1 MGDVHFH
8 HPVERHMQI
17 EFLGAKDVDS
27 RLRNCIAEYEEFH
40 WAVAWGSMTDVAKE
54 FLRHPAK
61 LRNVT
66 FGVAFSQ
73 TDPDLVD
80 ALIGVRNASVA
91 LRFPKGTYH
100 PKVYGFRSREK
111 AAAVVGSA
119 NFTFGGLGRNLEA
132 AVAVTGDAN
141 EPFFRDL
148 FTFTSESAKY
158 GDAVTPEFASAY
170 RASCRRAAR
179 MSKPPKDPL
188 DGLEQIKPA
197 GFSSPLISMGWDAYV
212 TEVRA
217 SAHHDVDGS
226 LALLRIAQEW
236 FASVPSFSEL
246 SPAQRKAIAGIIG
259 RNQKTDPDL
268 DRDWGWFGSM
278 RGMGDFANRID
289 ENDIHLAQALDSI
302 PQKGEVTKD
311 HYGKFVTLFR
321 KAFEN
326 SSRMGGVPTASRLLA
341 MKRPDT
347 FICICKPNIG
357 EASHRMVFS
366 RTMLE
371 LDDYWEKVIEV
382 IRLSDWYHAEK
393 PGGVD
398 GEIWENR
405 VAMLDAILYR
415 PG

>member
-1 MGDVHFH
+1 
-8 HPVERHMQI
+8 MQI

-27 RLRNCIAEYEEFH
+27 RLRDFIAEYEEFH
-40 WAVAWGSMTDVAKE
+40 WAVAWGGMTDVARE
-54 FLRHPAK
+54 LLRHSAK
-61 LRNVT
+61 FRNVT

-91 LRFPKGTYH
+91 RRFPKGTFH
-100 PKVYGFRSREK
+100 PKVYCFRSRGK
-111 AAAVVGSA
+111 AAAIVGSA

-132 AVAVTGDAN
+132 AVAVTGDAD
-141 EPFFRDL
+141 EPFFRNL
-148 FTFTSESAKY
+148 FAFTTESAKY
-158 GDAVTPEFASAY
+158 GDVVTPDFATAY

-179 MSKPPKDPL
+179 MPKPPKDPL
-188 DGLEQIKPA
+188 EGLQQIKPA
-197 GFSSPLISMGWDAYV
+197 GFSSPLISMDWDAYV
-212 TEVRA
+212 AEIRA
-217 SAHHDVDGS
+217 SAHHDIDGS

-236 FASVPSFSEL
+236 FASVPSFGQL

-259 RNQKTDPDL
+259 KNQKTDADL
-268 DRDWGWFGSM
+268 NRDWGWFGSM

-289 ENDIHLAQALDSI
+289 ENDSYLAQALDSI
-302 PQKGEVTKD
+302 PQKGVVARE

-326 SSRMGGVPTASRLLA
+326 ASRMGGVPTASRLLT

-357 EASHRMVFS
+357 EASRRMAFS
-366 RTMLE
+366 RTTLE

-382 IRLSDWYHAEK
+382 IRLSDWYHAQK
-393 PGGVD
+393 PDGAD

-415 PG
+415 PD